1 MVAFFIS
8 VRYFSILFPGQDM
21 IDFYLGEELCIH
33 LDLTKTLCFLG
44 FFLFVWSLLN
54 RVPCVSC
61 VSVWSISP
69 RARCQAAKS
78 VSTSH
83 IYVLTCQR
91 ASKRVN
97 VPNACQFFILAC
109 QVFNFA
115 CQTARQ
121 NLQLFFKI
129 IIFFY
134 ISNICIP
141 NVFYR
146 FYRF

>member
-8 VRYFSILFPGQDM
+8 IRYFGILFPGQDM

-33 LDLTKTLCFLG
+33 LDLTKTLCFFG
-44 FFLFVWSLLN
+44 VFLFVWSLLN

-69 RARCQAAKS
+69 RAQCQAAKS

-91 ASKRVN
+91 ANKRIN
-97 VPNACQFFILAC
+97 VST
-109 QVFNFA
+109 
-115 CQTARQ
+115 CQTHANFSFWHAKFSTSLAKRHA
-121 NLQLFFKI
+121 KI
-129 IIFFY
+129 CNYF
-134 ISNICIP
+134 SK
-141 NVFYR
+141 
-146 FYRF
+146 